1 MTSSLAKSNRTA
13 MSVPRLMNTRCP
25 VETYLA
31 SAASFSRTWPPRRQR
46 HRGHGVEMDIEPE
59 RVAEAL
65 HEADGAAPGL
75 PLRCR
80 NTRPSADRGKDGAH
94 KYLQNVPDQGRGE
107 RKPIAERE
115 GHADMR
121 NKERPAF

>member
-1 MTSSLAKSNRTA
+1 
-13 MSVPRLMNTRCP
+13 
-25 VETYLA
+25 
-31 SAASFSRTWPPRRQR
+31 
-46 HRGHGVEMDIEPE
+46 MDIEPE

-94 KYLQNVPDQGRGE
+94 KYL
-107 RKPIAERE
+107 RE
-115 GHADMR
+115 SVIFFSDELPLEGLPPGTYTLEVTETDHSRAS
-121 NKERPAF
+121 